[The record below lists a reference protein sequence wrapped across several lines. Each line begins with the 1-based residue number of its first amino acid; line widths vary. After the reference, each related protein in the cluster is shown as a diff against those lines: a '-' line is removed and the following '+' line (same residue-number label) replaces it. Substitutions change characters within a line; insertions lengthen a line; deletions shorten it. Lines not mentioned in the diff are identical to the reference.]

1 MPQLVDHRSRLRRRR
16 RGAVFVESLIVISAL
31 TLGLSALVYFRDLY
45 LRQLSALRLARGAAL
60 AHALAGCKGNA
71 PARWLGRDLAD
82 YRAGGGAAARESAR
96 SNTGSTPLAGGDGG
110 RAARLF
116 GGSGSA
122 TSDGEG
128 LLNPITDADVS
139 GTARVRGQRDGRSA
153 TLFSGQARARSY
165 VSCAEEMRD
174 GDFDQLLPV
183 IRDEAAALFGMH

>member
-1 MPQLVDHRSRLRRRR
+1 MPHAPAHRFRSRARS

-31 TLGLSALVYFRDLY
+31 TLGLGSLVYFRDLY

-60 AHALAGCKGNA
+60 AHALAGCKDNE
-71 PARWLGRDLAD
+71 PASWIGRDRAD
-82 YRAGGGAAARESAR
+82 YRVSGAAPDRQAAR
-96 SNTGSTPLAGGDGG
+96 GSVSSKPLAGGDGG

-122 TSDGEG
+122 TGDGEG

-139 GTARVRGQRDGRSA
+139 GTARVRGQRDGRAA
-153 TLFSGQARARSY
+153 TLFEGRARSRSY
-165 VSCAEEMRD
+165 VSCGEEVRD

-183 IRDEAAALFGMH
+183 IRDEAAALFGMR